1 MLFAILAVLSL
12 KMNLMQS
19 FVIFEDKINPYYSK
33 ISNVS
38 NVWCQGPSP
47 FLAIRVTEFTLAPSN
62 MELSCTASRVEILVS
77 YAASKSSP
85 EKKEEI
91 ISTKGF
97 LTSNGGL
104 LEIEQKHV
112 NQCSYIKRYFTA
124 YFKKTQ
130 ICT

>member
-1 MLFAILAVLSL
+1 MLVSSFVFLSL
-12 KMNLMQS
+12 KVSLIQS

-33 ISNVS
+33 ISNVT

-47 FLAIRVTEFTLAPSN
+47 FLAIRVSEFTLAPSN
-62 MELSCTASRVEILVS
+62 MELSCHATRVEILVA
-77 YAASKSSP
+77 YTASKAH

-104 LEIEQKHV
+104 LETEQKNG
-112 NQCSYIKRYFTA
+112 NQCSFIKR
-124 YFKKTQ
+124 
-130 ICT
+130 